1 MDSLVDLA
9 AIVAAALV
17 VAVAAFQVALGLGVP
32 LGDATLGGRATT
44 SNGVLSGRFRVLA
57 VLQAAILLLLA
68 WVILARAGIVD
79 AGGVG
84 DQVLYWATWVIVG
97 FLALNTL
104 ANFSAPHPVERWL
117 MGSITLAVGILTAI
131 VALGTPT

>member
-1 MDSLVDLA
+1 
-9 AIVAAALV
+9 
-17 VAVAAFQVALGLGVP
+17 
-32 LGDATLGGRATT
+32 
-44 SNGVLSGRFRVLA
+44 VLA
-57 VLQAAILLLLA
+57 SLQAAILVLLA